1 IMLRIGLMAG
11 ALIVALMP
19 VAPRAQAEELLRV
32 NVFPGPQH
40 LALYVAQEKGMFA
53 KRGLKVEI
61 QFTPTAKAQRDGLAD
76 GSIDIAQA
84 AVDNAVA
91 MVEAS
96 KKDVIIVAGGG
107 NGMLNLFVRP
117 EIKSYEDIRGKAVV
131 VDSPDT
137 AYAFV
142 LYKMLALKGL
152 KKADY
157 GVFQGG
163 DCMRRFNGIR
173 NDPNN
178 AAALLN
184 FPCNVLAD
192 REGYP
197 NWGSAAEALGAYQ
210 ADGIWVMREWAHAHS
225 DILVKYIEAII
236 EGLRWASKPEN
247 KAEAAAIV
255 GKTLKVAPD
264 VAEKSVEGAVG
275 PKGGLDKDAHLNME
289 GFKKLLSLRSE
300 MTGGPELK
308 PEKYLDLSYYNRA
321 LAGVK

>member
-1 IMLRIGLMAG
+1 MLQRTCLAAAAIFA
-11 ALIVALMP
+11 ALLP
-19 VAPRAQAEELLRV
+19 APETRADEFLRV

-40 LALYVAQEKGMFA
+40 LALYVAKEKGLFA
-53 KRGLKVEI
+53 KRGLNVEI
-61 QFTPTAKAQRDGLAD
+61 TFTPNAKAQRDGLAD

-91 MVEAS
+91 MVEAG

-117 EIKSYEDIRGKAVV
+117 EIKSYDDIRGKAVV

-142 LYKMLALKGL
+142 LYKMLDLKGV
-152 KKADY
+152 KKGEY
-157 GVFQGG
+157 GLFQGG

-173 NDPNN
+173 SDPNN
-178 AAALLN
+178 VAVLLN

-210 ADGIWVMREWAHAHS
+210 ADGIWVMREWARSHS
-225 DILVKYIEAII
+225 DTLVKYIEAII

-275 PKGGLDKDAHLNME
+275 PRGGLDKDARVNMD

-308 PEKYLDLSYYNRA
+308 PEKYLDLSYYDRA

>member
-1 IMLRIGLMAG
+1 MLQRTVLVFAAM
-11 ALIVALMP
+11 LIVFLP
-19 VAPRAQAEELLRV
+19 GPDTRADELLRV

-40 LALYVAQEKGMFA
+40 LALYVAKERGLFA
-53 KRGLKVEI
+53 KRGLNVEI
-61 QFTPTAKAQRDGLAD
+61 SFTPNAKAQRDGLAD

-91 MVEAS
+91 MVEVG

-117 EIKSYEDIRGKAVV
+117 EIKSYDDIRGKAVV

-178 AAALLN
+178 VAVLLN

-210 ADGIWVMREWAHAHS
+210 ADGIWVMREWARTHS
-225 DILVKYIEAII
+225 DILVKYIEAIV

-247 KAEAAAIV
+247 KAETAAIV
-255 GKTLKVAPD
+255 GKVLKVAPD

-275 PKGGLDKDAHLNME
+275 PKGGLDKDARVNMA
-289 GFKKLLSLRSE
+289 GFRNLLSLRSE

-308 PEKYLDLSYYNRA
+308 PEKYLDLSYYDRA
-321 LAGVK
+321 LATTK

>member
-1 IMLRIGLMAG
+1 MLQRACLVITATLAT
-11 ALIVALMP
+11 LLS
-19 VAPRAQAEELLRV
+19 APDTRADELLRV

-40 LALYVAQEKGMFA
+40 VALYVAKEKGLFA
-53 KRGLKVEI
+53 KRGLNVEI
-61 QFTPTAKAQRDGLAD
+61 TFTPNAKAQRDGLAD

-91 MVEAS
+91 MVEAG

-117 EIKSYEDIRGKAVV
+117 EIKSYDDIRGKAVV

-178 AAALLN
+178 VAVLLN

-210 ADGIWVMREWAHAHS
+210 ADGVWVMREWAHAHG
-225 DILVKYIEAII
+225 DTLVKYIEAII

-247 KAEAAAIV
+247 KTETAAIV

-264 VAEKSVEGAVG
+264 VAENSVEGAVG
-275 PKGGLDKDAHLNME
+275 PRGGLDKDARVNME

-308 PEKYLDLSYYNRA
+308 LGIPVMADRHST
-321 LAGVK
+321 

>member
-1 IMLRIGLMAG
+1 MLQRACLVITATLAT
-11 ALIVALMP
+11 LLS
-19 VAPRAQAEELLRV
+19 APDTRADELLRV

-40 LALYVAQEKGMFA
+40 VALYVAKEKGLFA
-53 KRGLKVEI
+53 KRGLNVEI
-61 QFTPTAKAQRDGLAD
+61 TFTPNAKAQRDGLAD

-91 MVEAS
+91 MVEAG

-117 EIKSYEDIRGKAVV
+117 EIKSYDDIRGKAVV

-178 AAALLN
+178 VAVLLN

-225 DILVKYIEAII
+225 DTLVKYIEAII
-236 EGLRWASKPEN
+236 EGLRWASKP
-247 KAEAAAIV
+247 
-255 GKTLKVAPD
+255 
-264 VAEKSVEGAVG
+264 
-275 PKGGLDKDAHLNME
+275 
-289 GFKKLLSLRSE
+289 
-300 MTGGPELK
+300 
-308 PEKYLDLSYYNRA
+308 
-321 LAGVK
+321 

>member
-1 IMLRIGLMAG
+1 MLQRTCL
-11 ALIVALMP
+11 ALTVMLVALLW
-19 VAPRAQAEELLRV
+19 APGARADELLRV

-40 LALYVAQEKGMFA
+40 LALYAAKEKGLFA
-53 KRGLKVEI
+53 KRGLNVEI
-61 QFTPTAKAQRDGLAD
+61 TFTPNAKAQRDGLAD

-107 NGMLNLFVRP
+107 NGMLNLFVRA
-117 EIKSYEDIRGKAVV
+117 EIKSYDDIRGKAVV

-137 AYAFV
+137 AYAYV
-142 LYKMLALKGL
+142 LYKMLDLKGV
-152 KKADY
+152 KKGEY

-178 AAALLN
+178 VAVLLN

-210 ADGIWVMREWAHAHS
+210 ADGIWVMRDWAASHS
-225 DILVKYIEAII
+225 DTLVKYIEAII

-275 PKGGLDKDAHLNME
+275 PRGGLDKDARVNME

-308 PEKYLDLSYYNRA
+308 PEKYLDLSYYDRA

>member
-1 IMLRIGLMAG
+1 MLQRTCLVITAMLAT
-11 ALIVALMP
+11 LFS
-19 VAPRAQAEELLRV
+19 APDTRADELLRV

-40 LALYVAQEKGMFA
+40 VALYVAKEKGLFA
-53 KRGLKVEI
+53 KRGLNVEI
-61 QFTPTAKAQRDGLAD
+61 TFTPNAKAQRDGLAD

-91 MVEAS
+91 MVEVG

-117 EIKSYEDIRGKAVV
+117 EIKSYDDIRGKVVV

-178 AAALLN
+178 VAVLLN

-210 ADGIWVMREWAHAHS
+210 ADGIWVMREWAHAHG
-225 DILVKYIEAII
+225 DTLVKYIEAIT
-236 EGLRWASKPEN
+236 LRMVDPSVPFHSVWASRGKVTR
-247 KAEAAAIV
+247 AEPISALYEQGRVRHV
-255 GKTLKVAPD
+255 GAFARLEDQMCAFTVD
-264 VAEKSVEGAVG
+264 F
-275 PKGGLDKDAHLNME
+275 N
-289 GFKKLLSLRSE
+289 RSE
-300 MTGGPELK
+300 MGYSPDRVDALVWALTELMI
-308 PEKYLDLSYYNRA
+308 EGEERRLLMA
-321 LAGVK
+321 

>member
-1 IMLRIGLMAG
+1 MLQRTCLVITAMLAT
-11 ALIVALMP
+11 LFS
-19 VAPRAQAEELLRV
+19 APDTRADELLRV

-40 LALYVAQEKGMFA
+40 VALYVAKEKGLFA
-53 KRGLKVEI
+53 KRGLNVEI
-61 QFTPTAKAQRDGLAD
+61 TFTPNAKAQRDGLAD

-91 MVEAS
+91 MVEAG

-107 NGMLNLFVRP
+107 NGMLSLFVRP
-117 EIKSYEDIRGKAVV
+117 EIKSYDDIRGKAVV

-178 AAALLN
+178 VAVLLN

-210 ADGIWVMREWAHAHS
+210 ADGIWVMREWAHAHG
-225 DILVKYIEAII
+225 DTLVKYIEAIT
-236 EGLRWASKPEN
+236 LRMVDPSVPFHSVWASRGKVTR
-247 KAEAAAIV
+247 AEPISALYEQGRVHHV
-255 GKTLKVAPD
+255 GAFPRLEDQMCAFTVD
-264 VAEKSVEGAVG
+264 F
-275 PKGGLDKDAHLNME
+275 N
-289 GFKKLLSLRSE
+289 RSE
-300 MTGGPELK
+300 MGYSPDRVDALVWALTELMI
-308 PEKYLDLSYYNRA
+308 EGDERRLLIA
-321 LAGVK
+321 

>member
-1 IMLRIGLMAG
+1 MLQRTVLVFAAM
-11 ALIVALMP
+11 LVAFLPGPHM
-19 VAPRAQAEELLRV
+19 RADELLRV

-40 LALYVAQEKGMFA
+40 LALYVAKEKGLFA
-53 KRGLKVEI
+53 KRGLNVEI
-61 QFTPTAKAQRDGLAD
+61 SFTPNAKAQRDGLAD

-91 MVEAS
+91 MVEVG

-117 EIKSYEDIRGKAVV
+117 EIKSYDDIRGKAVV

-178 AAALLN
+178 VAVLLN

-210 ADGIWVMREWAHAHS
+210 ADGIWVMRDWARTHS
-225 DILVKYIEAII
+225 DILVKYIEAIV

-247 KAEAAAIV
+247 KAETAAIV
-255 GKTLKVAPD
+255 GKVLKVAPD

-275 PKGGLDKDAHLNME
+275 PKGGLDKDARVNMA
-289 GFKKLLSLRSE
+289 GFRNLLSLRSE

-308 PEKYLDLSYYNRA
+308 PEKYLDLSYYDRA
-321 LAGVK
+321 LATTK